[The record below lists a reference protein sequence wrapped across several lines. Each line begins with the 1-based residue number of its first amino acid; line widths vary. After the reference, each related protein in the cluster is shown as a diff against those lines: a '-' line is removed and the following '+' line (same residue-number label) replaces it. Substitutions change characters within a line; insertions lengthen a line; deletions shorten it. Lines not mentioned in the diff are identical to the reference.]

1 MGCDQ
6 AQACSLASGL
16 HRLGNVECKPLGT
29 GYVICIRNTKK
40 ATKWLTFFGLLEE

>member
-16 HRLGNVECKPLGT
+16 HRLGNVECKPLEA
-29 GYVICIRNTKK
+29 GYVFKYIKYKKNT
-40 ATKWLTFFGLLEE
+40 